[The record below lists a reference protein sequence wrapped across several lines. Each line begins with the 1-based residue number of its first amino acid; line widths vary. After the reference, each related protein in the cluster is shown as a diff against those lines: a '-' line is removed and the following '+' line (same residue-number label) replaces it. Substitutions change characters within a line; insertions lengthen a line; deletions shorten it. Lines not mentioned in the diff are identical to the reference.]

1 MDSFIRTSRAADSL
15 SSWLRRM
22 TFVDLLPHQVVAEI
36 HRHVMAWAELVRPR
50 PGDPPIAVGVEG
62 GDGAAAD
69 PLPGTV
75 ALWVRWQD
83 SADPIPAAVG
93 LVTVV
98 TTSRV
103 VDGRTRWSARRS
115 CRARTRKGLPCP
127 IGPRPSGLCHVHDPT
142 VQCGAT
148 RRDGHRCAAPTG
160 GVRCRTH
167 RDATGLRHDAGAR
180 GVAGQP

>member
-1 MDSFIRTSRAADSL
+1 MDLFTRTSRAADSL

-36 HRHVMAWAELVRPR
+36 HRHVAAWVALVRAR
-50 PGDPPIAVGVEG
+50 PDDPPVAVGVEG
-62 GDGAAAD
+62 GDAVD
-69 PLPGTV
+69 PRPGTV
-75 ALWVRWQD
+75 TLWVRWQE
-83 SADPIPAAVG
+83 SADPIPADVG

-103 VDGRTRWSARRS
+103 VGGRTRWSARRS
-115 CRARTRKGLPCP
+115 CRAKTRKGLPCP

-148 RRDGHRCAAPTG
+148 RRDGARCTAPTG

-167 RDATGLRHDAGAR
+167 RGLGHDAGAR